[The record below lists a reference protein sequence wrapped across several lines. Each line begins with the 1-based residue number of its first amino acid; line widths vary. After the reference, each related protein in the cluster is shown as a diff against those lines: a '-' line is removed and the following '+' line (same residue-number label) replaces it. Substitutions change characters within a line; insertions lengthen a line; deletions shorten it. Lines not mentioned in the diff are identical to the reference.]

1 MRPHFPFLRRAV
13 REFAAGV
20 LDLVLPPHCPGCG
33 LRVNEQLGL
42 FRLCRPCSVDLERL
56 PTDGCRRCGESV
68 SALGVSVC
76 GSAHRALAGLA
87 FAAAPFRYRGV
98 GGALVRRLKL
108 RADFGALGALS
119 LSMAQSIEP
128 RLCGAWRKAVVV
140 PVPLHRERRVARGF
154 DQARLLAEAVAELA
168 QLDAAPGLLARVR
181 RTLPQGDP
189 RVLSREHNVA
199 GAFVVV
205 GGRDVRGRCVVL
217 VDDVMT
223 SGATARA
230 CAEQL
235 VAHGARSVALLTAC
249 RARASVP

>member
-1 MRPHFPFLRRAV
+1 MEPHLPFVRRAL
-13 REFAAGV
+13 RELATGL

-33 LRVNEQLGL
+33 TRVDEQLGL

-56 PTDGCRRCGESV
+56 PPQGCRRCGEL
-68 SALGVSVC
+68 AAATNGSVC
-76 GSAHRALAGLA
+76 GSAHRALTGLA
-87 FAAAPFRYRGV
+87 FAMAPFRYRGV

-108 RADFGALGALS
+108 RADFAALDALS
-119 LSMAQSIEP
+119 LSMAVALAP
-128 RLCGAWRKAVVV
+128 RLSGAWRKAVVV
-140 PVPLHRERRVARGF
+140 PVPLHRERRAARGF
-154 DQARLLAEAVAELA
+154 DQARLLAEAVAQRA
-168 QLDAAPGLLARVR
+168 DLDVAPDLLARVR

-189 RVLSREHNVA
+189 RVFSREQNVA

-205 GGRDVRGRCVVL
+205 GRRDVRGRCVVL

-235 VAHGARSVALLTAC
+235 TARGARSVALLTAC
-249 RARASVP
+249 RARPNVP